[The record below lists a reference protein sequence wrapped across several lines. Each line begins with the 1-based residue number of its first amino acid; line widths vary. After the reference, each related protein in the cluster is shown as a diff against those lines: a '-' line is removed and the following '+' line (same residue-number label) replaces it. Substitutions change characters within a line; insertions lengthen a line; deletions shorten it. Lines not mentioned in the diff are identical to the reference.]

1 MKKIIRL
8 VSFGVI
14 LLSYVSC
21 FGSPEALNET
31 TSNPLSAKLQ
41 GKGCLI
47 FDEPTVAHSK
57 ADSELGAYACLGYLH
72 ARDRAWQ
79 MDYLRRIVE
88 GRKSEV
94 LGYRSLKDDLEMRLL
109 GLDRKAKQ
117 LFENMTDEQKAP
129 FQAYAYGV
137 NQGLQTERAKNAYEF
152 KRYGYHPDAWEPVN
166 SIEVLLLQSFDQ
178 TRDTFTRKLDE
189 ASWQKVYG
197 QNAEALFAREGFPW
211 TTTILKPGEYPVA
224 SRAAA
229 QNEIHNEFQEKLYP
243 LPAIDLLKPGETG
256 KGSNNWAI
264 ASQKSLT
271 KNAFFAND
279 PHLDLR
285 HPPFWYWAHIEGGA
299 IDAIG
304 ATLPGSPFIASGTN
318 HHVAWGLTNS
328 YFDVSELAYV
338 PNEDLKNGNTETF
351 YPLVWVKF
359 GIFKLPFFFK
369 GFQRATQ
376 NGVILPVDGGP
387 ANHSLVLRWSGFE
400 ILPGDLSGGL
410 EIQTAKSVK
419 EADIAFSHMG
429 LPSWNFTY
437 ADTQG
442 GIGYR
447 TVGRLPKHEH
457 PLPFGVPVRRLA
469 EWAPWT
475 YLNADE
481 APHLLQPERGY
492 IVTANNEPWLETA
505 RYQAGRAQAASFR
518 AFRIEELLNQSP
530 KHDRESL
537 HAIQCDQQAI
547 DARFTLPPLLK
558 VLEKALASHG
568 VIEFRDAKVIDA
580 LKKWNFSADESC
592 LVCGVWNRWTDRIMT
607 AASLNREA
615 LYREAVSDHPSDEF
629 LPEVLDGFH
638 RALEDLKV
646 GPQGEL
652 RLWGEIHVNPFSHFS
667 GDPAW
672 SVPPIPT
679 GGVTNSVNPGTS
691 QWDPVK
697 GMFIHVGGA
706 SQRMVVE
713 MSNPPVVHVTLA
725 GSNQDIEKPNLSDPQ
740 GPWMQ
745 WKRCEAELKRF
756 PLDWQQVPAQSVT
769 F

>member
-8 VSFGVI
+8 VSVGVI

-21 FGSPEALNET
+21 FGAPDASNQM
-31 TSNPLSAKLQ
+31 TSNPLRARLD

-47 FDEPTVAHSK
+47 FDEPTVAHAK
-57 ADSELGAYACLGYLH
+57 ADTELGAYACLGYLH

-94 LGYRSLKDDLEMRLL
+94 LGYRSLKDDLQMKLL

-117 LFENMTDEQKAP
+117 LFDQMTDAQKAP
-129 FQAYAYGV
+129 LWAYAYGV
-137 NQGLQTERAKNAYEF
+137 NQGLKTERAQNAYEF
-152 KRYGYHPDAWEPVN
+152 KRYGYHPDGWEPVH
-166 SIEVLLLQSFDQ
+166 SIEILLLQSFDQ

-189 ASWQKVYG
+189 ASWQKTYG

-224 SRAAA
+224 SQAAA
-229 QNEIHNEFQEKLYP
+229 MNEKLYP
-243 LPAIDLLKPGETG
+243 LPAIDFLQSGETG

-264 ASQKSLT
+264 APQKSLT

-304 ATLPGSPFIASGTN
+304 ATLPGSPMIASGTN
-318 HHVAWGLTNS
+318 RHVAWGLTNS

-351 YPLVWVKF
+351 YPLVWVKI

-369 GFQRATQ
+369 GFQRTVH
-376 NGVILPVDGGP
+376 NGLVLPVEGGP
-387 ANHSLVLRWSGFE
+387 ANHSLVLRWSGFD
-400 ILPGDLSGGL
+400 LVPGDLLGAL

-419 EADIAFSHMG
+419 EADTAFSHMG
-429 LPSWNFTY
+429 LPTWNFTF

-447 TVGRLPKHEH
+447 TQGRLPKHEH

-469 EWAPWT
+469 DWAPWT
-475 YLNADE
+475 FLSADE
-481 APHLLQPERGY
+481 APHLLQPQRGY
-492 IVTANNEPWLETA
+492 IVTANNEPWFENA

-518 AFRIEELLNQSP
+518 AFRIEELLKQAP

-558 VLEKALASHG
+558 VLNKTLASHG
-568 VIEFRDAKVIDA
+568 VIEFRDAKVVDA
-580 LKKWNFSADESC
+580 LKKWNFIADESC

-607 AASLNREA
+607 VASLNREA
-615 LYREAVSDHPSDEF
+615 LYREAISEHPSDDF
-629 LPEVLDGFH
+629 PTQVLDSFH
-638 RALEDLKV
+638 GALDDLKV
-646 GPQGEL
+646 GAQGEL
-652 RLWGEIHVNPFSHFS
+652 RPWGEIHMNPFTHFS

-691 QWDPVK
+691 QWDPTK
-697 GMFIHVGGA
+697 GMYMHVGGA
-706 SQRMVVE
+706 SQRMIVE

-725 GSNQDIEKPNLSDPQ
+725 GSNLDIEKPNLSDPQ

-745 WKRCEAELKRF
+745 WRRCEAELKRF
-756 PLDWQQVPAQSVT
+756 PLDWQQVPAQSIR